1 MKEQDE
7 IKTVVLSEESL
18 TDQLTSCRQ
27 RATKLEQ
34 DKEHWRLEYQ
44 LLQLRHCKVS
54 LPLQLMKATVLVESS
69 NKLSFFIVI
78 CLLQQCLWKVAR

>member
-1 MKEQDE
+1 MSQEECPSVPYEDALREHEVKSNALSCDSLNEQL
-7 IKTVVLSEESL
+7 IN
-18 TDQLTSCRQ
+18 CRQ

-54 LPLQLMKATVLVESS
+54 A
-69 NKLSFFIVI
+69 KLCV
-78 CLLQQCLWKVAR
+78 